1 MQFRI
6 DPSSRMPIYRQL
18 TGQLREAIAR
28 GRLQPDARLP
38 SVRELS
44 RELVVNPNTIARVYT
59 ELEREGIL
67 NTRPG
72 LGVFVARP
80 KAELTKKVRRER
92 LQQLLDRFLTE
103 AVHLGFS
110 ADEVTA
116 CVAERVKQFQ
126 WQSDGS
132 PGKPG

>member
-1 MQFRI
+1 MEFSV
-6 DPSSRMPIYRQL
+6 DTSSRLPICRQL
-18 TGQLREAIAR
+18 SNQIREAAAR
-28 GRLQPDARLP
+28 GRLQPGERLP

-44 RELVVNPNTIARVYT
+44 RSLVVNPNTIARVYG

-80 KAELTKKVRRER
+80 GSELSRKVRKER
-92 LQQLLDRFLTE
+92 LQHAAEQFLTE

-110 ADEVTA
+110 ADDAILLIE
-116 CVAERVKQFQ
+116 ERAKQFQ
-126 WQSDGS
+126 WRDE
-132 PGKPG
+132 